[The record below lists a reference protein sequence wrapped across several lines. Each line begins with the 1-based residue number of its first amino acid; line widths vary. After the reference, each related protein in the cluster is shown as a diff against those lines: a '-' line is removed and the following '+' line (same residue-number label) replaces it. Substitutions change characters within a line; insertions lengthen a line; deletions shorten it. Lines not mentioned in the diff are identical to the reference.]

1 MLEQLNTFFKKIFS
15 NEETI
20 VFSFAIL
27 AFFIVISFFGSVLTP
42 FMISIV
48 VAYLLVGLQKK
59 IQSYNVNAE
68 FSINYY
74 FYYFY
79 SYRCSLSDL
88 VGSIAIYSASSLC
101 LDVPNLFNNF
111 LDFISD
117 LPAKFP
123 DLVSSDQ
130 IAIFFQA
137 VSEEIAF
144 IAQNIV
150 KSSISGIQSTIT
162 ILLYIILF
170 PILVFFF
177 LFDRKNIIDGFLK
190 IIPGKREMFTDIW
203 AEMDVQLS
211 NYVRGKTIEIFIVGV
226 VAAIIFSSLG
236 LKYSALLSVLV
247 GLSVIIPYVGAFLVT
262 IPVVIVGLL
271 QFGLDT
277 QFYILIGLY
286 LLLQALDGNLLV
298 PLIFSE
304 TVKLHPVI
312 IILAV
317 FIFGSMFGFWGVFF
331 SIPIATFIKA
341 VWNAWPSSAAFKSTF
356 YHFKNL
362 INMTFNFT
370 ERHSLMIT
378 PFSFT
383 KKVLLST
390 PMYSLPYIDFNFIT
404 SKALHTFSSGSDKS
418 SNGNDCLL
426 LKFS

>member
-1 MLEQLNTFFKKIFS
+1 MLNELNKVLKKIFS

-20 VFSFAIL
+20 VFSLGIL
-27 AFFIVISFFGSVLTP
+27 LFFIIISYFGSILTP
-42 FMISIV
+42 FLISVV

-59 IQSYNVNAE
+59 IQSYNVGENVSLIIT
-68 FSINYY
+68 FSI
-74 FYYFY
+74 FIITGAA
-79 SYRCSLSDL
+79 LIVWL
-88 VGSIAIYSASSLC
+88 VPLLYIQLQAFV

-111 LDFISD
+111 LEFISD

-123 DLVSSDQ
+123 ELVSSEQ

-137 VSEEIAF
+137 VSEEITV
-144 IAQNIV
+144 IAQNVV

-177 LFDRKNIIDGFLK
+177 LFDRKNIIDGVLK
-190 IIPGKREMFTDIW
+190 IIPGKREMFSNVW
-203 AEMDVQLS
+203 AEMDIQLS
-211 NYVRGKTIEIFIVGV
+211 NYVRGKTIEIFIVGIF
-226 VAAIIFSSLG
+226 AAIIFSSLG

-271 QFGLDT
+271 QFGLGA
-277 QFYILIGLY
+277 QFYILVGLY

-304 TVKLHPVI
+304 TVKLHPVVI
-312 IILAV
+312 IFAV

-341 VWNAWPSSAAFKSTF
+341 VWNAWPSSA
-356 YHFKNL
+356 N
-362 INMTFNFT
+362 
-370 ERHSLMIT
+370 
-378 PFSFT
+378 
-383 KKVLLST
+383 
-390 PMYSLPYIDFNFIT
+390 
-404 SKALHTFSSGSDKS
+404 
-418 SNGNDCLL
+418 
-426 LKFS
+426 

>member
-1 MLEQLNTFFKKIFS
+1 MLEQLNRVLKKVFT

-20 VFSFAIL
+20 VFSIAIL
-27 AFFIVISFFGSVLTP
+27 LFFIVISFFGSVLTP
-42 FMISIV
+42 FIISII

-59 IQSYNVNAE
+59 IQSFNVNQNIALVIT
-68 FSINYY
+68 FSI
-74 FYYFY
+74 FIITGAA
-79 SYRCSLSDL
+79 LL
-88 VGSIAIYSASSLC
+88 VWLVPLLYIQLQDFV

-111 LDFISD
+111 FDFISG
-117 LPAKFP
+117 LPTKFP

-137 VSEEIAF
+137 VSEEISV

-177 LFDRKNIIDGFLK
+177 LFDRKNIIEGFLK
-190 IIPGKREMFTDIW
+190 IIPGKRQMLTDIW
-203 AEMDVQLS
+203 KEMDIQLS
-211 NYVRGKTIEIFIVGV
+211 NYVRGKTIEIFIVGLA
-226 VAAIIFSSLG
+226 AAIIFSSLG

-247 GLSVIIPYVGAFLVT
+247 GFSVIIPYVGAFLVT
-262 IPVVIVGLL
+262 IPIVIIGLL

-277 QFYILIGLY
+277 QFYILISLY

-304 TVKLHPVI
+304 TVKLHPVV

-317 FIFGSMFGFWGVFF
+317 FVFGSMFGFWGVFF

-341 VWNAWPSSAAFKSTF
+341 VWNAWPSK
-356 YHFKNL
+356 
-362 INMTFNFT
+362 I
-370 ERHSLMIT
+370 
-378 PFSFT
+378 
-383 KKVLLST
+383 
-390 PMYSLPYIDFNFIT
+390 
-404 SKALHTFSSGSDKS
+404 
-418 SNGNDCLL
+418 
-426 LKFS
+426 